1 MKLQDSGITGLSLSI
16 ASCSSYLI
24 IRVLFLKNTDS
35 IQILL
40 WYYLED
46 PKEMQNFRHIL
57 VFVSIGC
64 ILFISILV
72 ARVCITLSA
81 GSETN
86 EKYEKKVVC
95 CIQDDIQDDT
105 HTQDFESEYESTL
118 EQSVLQSYYL
128 ISSFINEKFENSC
141 SGIFVLVLF
150 VNL

>member
-1 MKLQDSGITGLSLSI
+1 
-16 ASCSSYLI
+16 
-24 IRVLFLKNTDS
+24 
-35 IQILL
+35 
-40 WYYLED
+40 
-46 PKEMQNFRHIL
+46 MQNFRHIV

-64 ILFISILV
+64 ILFIRILV

-118 EQSVLQSYYL
+118 EQSVLQSFITSYL
-128 ISSFINEKFENSC
+128 LLPMKSLKTPVQENLYWFC
-141 SGIFVLVLF
+141 S
-150 VNL
+150 